1 MDLKQILWGLVE
13 DAMAKQQ
20 MYDSAAS
27 CGVSTESLEQIQK
40 DSLEFCDKRIDG
52 IIDYINR
59 DIEIQE
65 IKRIAI
71 EKNVYNVD

>member
-20 MYDSAAS
+20 TYDGAAS

-40 DSLEFCDKRIDG
+40 DTLEFCDKRIDG

-59 DIEIQE
+59 DAEIQE
-65 IKRIAI
+65 IKRAI
-71 EKNVYNVD
+71 EKKVFPKD

>member
-20 MYDSAAS
+20 VYDDAAS
-27 CGVSTESLEQIQK
+27 CGVSTENLVQIQK
-40 DSLEFCDKRIDG
+40 DTLEFCDRRIDG

-59 DIEIQE
+59 DAEIQE
-65 IKRIAI
+65 IKRAI
-71 EKNVYNVD
+71 EKKVF

>member
-13 DAMAKQQ
+13 DAMDRQQ
-20 MYDSAAS
+20 TYDSAAS
-27 CGVSTESLEQIQK
+27 CGVSTENLVQIQK
-40 DSLEFCDKRIDG
+40 DNAEFCDKRIDG

-65 IKRIAI
+65 LKRIAI
-71 EKNVYNVD
+71 EKGVY

>member
-1 MDLKQILWGLVE
+1 VDLKQILWGLVE

-20 MYDSAAS
+20 AYDGAAS
-27 CGVSTESLEQIQK
+27 CGVSTENLEQIQK
-40 DSLEFCDKRIDG
+40 DSIEFCDKRIDG

-59 DIEIQE
+59 DAEIQE

-71 EKNVYNVD
+71 EKNVYNVE